1 MIFINFFL
9 LGTEVG
15 LMLSF
20 LVREFRFVRLAAV
33 VVIVAKRRARTEV
46 GIYGLTHKC
55 ILDKTEAS

>member
-1 MIFINFFL
+1 M
-9 LGTEVG
+9 G
-15 LMLSF
+15 LMLRF